1 MTYILNPSKGSI
13 KNKKRIGRGNGSGQ
27 GRTAGK
33 GHNGYKSR
41 SGTKAKLH
49 FEGGQT
55 PLMRRLPKRGMKI
68 FSKSHRYKYSYQIV
82 NISDLDRMKETK
94 IDSKVLFDNGLISN
108 IDIPI
113 KILANGKM
121 SRNIE
126 ISSNMFSETAVS
138 KIEKAGGKVIFI

>member
-1 MTYILNPSKGSI
+1 MTYILNPSKGST
-13 KNKKRIGRGNGSGQ
+13 KNKKRIGRGNASGQ

-33 GHNGYKSR
+33 GHKGYKSR

-82 NISDLDRMKETK
+82 NVSDLDSIKETK
-94 IDSKVLFDNGLISN
+94 IDSQVLFDNGLIS
-108 IDIPI
+108 DVDVPV
-113 KILANGKM
+113 KILASGDLNRK
-121 SRNIE
+121 IE
-126 ISSNMFSETAVS
+126 ISSNMFSKTAVT
-138 KIEKAGGKVIFI
+138 KIEKSGGKVIFI